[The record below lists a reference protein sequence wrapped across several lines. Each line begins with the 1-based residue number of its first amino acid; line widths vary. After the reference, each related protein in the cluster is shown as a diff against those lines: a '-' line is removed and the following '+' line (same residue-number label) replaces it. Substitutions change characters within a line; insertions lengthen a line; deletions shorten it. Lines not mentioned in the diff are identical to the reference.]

1 MNLKRIITS
10 FILVF
15 ALGIQFSCEDDDQL
29 NIIEGL
35 DFVIATLNE
44 DGTETGVL
52 PKTAIPDGRIV
63 YTVDFGNPNDDEDVF
78 QTSGPLVTYQY
89 PLETATY
96 TITVTAA
103 LSGKDDVIVT
113 KDHTIVYVPAPDPG
127 PGGGNGG
134 DTPTGIVGT
143 WKLAPESGAFGVG
156 PAQDDV
162 SWFSSSSDDVTTR
175 ACLFDDEYVFNADGT
190 FQNVLGADT
199 WLEGW
204 QGAATEGCGTPV
216 FPHDGSN
223 PATYSFDGSSLT
235 LNGLGAFMGL
245 AKVNNDGELSDPSLA
260 VDSITYIA
268 ELSEN
273 DTRLELDI
281 NFGGIGFWK
290 FKFVKQVEESPI
302 VGTWKLAPESGA
314 FAVGP
319 AQDDVSWFSSSSD
332 DVTTRACLFD
342 DEYVFSAD
350 GTFQNILGADTWLEA
365 WQGAEEGCGAPVFPH
380 DGSNPATWSFDGSSL
395 TISGTGAYMGLSKVN
410 NDGELANPSGAVD
423 SITYIAELSENNTRL
438 ELDINFGGIGFWK
451 FKFVKQ

>member
-10 FILVF
+10 LILVF

-63 YTVDFGNPNDDEDVF
+63 YTVDFGNPNDAEDVF

-103 LSGKDDVIVT
+103 LSGRDDVTIT

-127 PGGGNGG
+127 PPGGGE
-134 DTPTGIVGT
+134 TPTGIVGT

-156 PAQDDV
+156 PVQDDV
-162 SWFSSSSDDVTTR
+162 SWFSSTADDVTTR
-175 ACLFDDEYVFNADGT
+175 ACFFDDEYVFNEDGT

-199 WLEGW
+199 WLEAW
-204 QGAATEGCGTPV
+204 QGAEEGCGAPI

-235 LNGLGAFMGL
+235 ITGLGAYMGL
-245 AKVNNDGELSDPSLA
+245 SKVNNDGELADPSGA
-260 VDSITYIA
+260 VESITYIA

-290 FKFVKQVEESPI
+290 FKFVKEVEQSPI
-302 VGTWKLAPESGA
+302 VGTWKFAPESGA
-314 FAVGP
+314 FGVGP
-319 AQDDVSWFSSSSD
+319 VQDDISWFASSSD
-332 DVTTRACLFD
+332 DVTARACLFD
-342 DEYVFSAD
+342 DEYVFNAD
-350 GTFQNILGADTWLEA
+350 GSFQNVLGADTYLEA
-365 WQGAEEGCGAPVFPH
+365 WQGVEEGCGPPVFPH
-380 DGSNPATWSFDGSSL
+380 DGSNAATWSYDAGAG
-395 TISGTGAYMGLSKVN
+395 TVTVSGTGAYLGLSKVHN
-410 NDGELANPSGAVD
+410 GGELASPGDAVD
-423 SITYIAELSENNTRL
+423 SITYLATFEDNNTL
-438 ELDINFGGIGFWK
+438 VLDIEFGGIGFWK
-451 FKFVKQ
+451 FKLVKQ